1 MRGFPSGVS
10 LAKDMRTPATFPGHV
25 DLGRPL
31 RRRPSL
37 LALALAGAGA
47 VAGATM
53 LLGSTTETRQ
63 PSVPLVSPTVGSS
76 GPAEVGDRVT
86 TAFGSMSLDAA
97 MRLVGPTGT
106 GLTLQRGEIPLQ
118 VSVTFVNTSKRPV
131 ADAPSLLRL
140 VPAAGGPAIEPG
152 AGDLATAPLDARSAK
167 RYVLRYA
174 IPAQGALPQLQFSDR
189 GERTTFSLGDRGSL
203 PGFDHGRHSP
213 GPDGG
218 PYR

>member
-1 MRGFPSGVS
+1 MRGSRNGVS
-10 LAKDMRTPATFPGHV
+10 LARHMRTPATFPGPV

-63 PSVPLVSPTVGSS
+63 PSVPLVNPTVGAS
-76 GPAEVGDRVT
+76 GSAEVGDRVT
-86 TAFGSMSLDAA
+86 TGFGSMSLDAA
-97 MRLVGPTGT
+97 VRLTGPTGT
-106 GLTLQRGEIPLQ
+106 GLTLRRGEIPLQ
-118 VSVTFVNTSKRPV
+118 VSVTFVNTSTRPLG
-131 ADAPSLLRL
+131 DAPSLLRL
-140 VPAAGGPAIEPG
+140 VPAGGGPAIDPG
-152 AGDLATAPLDARSAK
+152 AGDLATAPLDARTAK

-174 IPAQGALPQLQFSDR
+174 VPAQGALPRLQFSDR
-189 GERTTFSLGDRGSL
+189 GERTTFSLGDRRSL

-213 GPDGG
+213 GPDGS
-218 PYR
+218 PFR